1 MLLLNSFMTL
11 ALGKD
16 PSGKCTLCHL
26 VLWVDAVRWI
36 LADWCDPWGPWC
48 HQPIINIIKFCC
60 CNWELL
66 CVKFWSIIPYILC
79 SNLSGVNYSSASNHL
94 FVWWRITVP
103 MAQLQFVCFGLQ
115 HFQQLH
121 TFGWTQSNPAK
132 QWYLHLR
139 NKLSLISSNYSF
151 KLAFVS
157 GCH

>member
-79 SNLSGVNYSSASNHL
+79 NNLSGVNYSSASNHILCMVKYHCTYGSTPVCLLWIATFSAASHVWLNPIQSSQTVILALKKQTESHLLKL
-94 FVWWRITVP
+94 FI
-103 MAQLQFVCFGLQ
+103 
-115 HFQQLH
+115 
-121 TFGWTQSNPAK
+121 
-132 QWYLHLR
+132 
-139 NKLSLISSNYSF
+139 
-151 KLAFVS
+151 
-157 GCH
+157 